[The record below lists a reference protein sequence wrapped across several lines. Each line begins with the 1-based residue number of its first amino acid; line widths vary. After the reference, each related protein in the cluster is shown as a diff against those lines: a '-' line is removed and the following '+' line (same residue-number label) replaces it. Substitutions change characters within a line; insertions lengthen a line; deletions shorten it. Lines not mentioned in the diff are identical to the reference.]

1 MKNINFIPKQVILY
15 FHEQLIELYS
25 GTPGI
30 RDEQLLDSALEQPK
44 SSFEGSF
51 LHESIFE
58 MAAAYG
64 FHICKNHPFVDGN
77 KRISLVAMDTFLQEN
92 GHEITASEKETY
104 KIIIALSS
112 GEISKQELTE
122 WLKENTESI

>member
-1 MKNINFIPKQVILY
+1 
-15 FHEQLIELYS
+15 
-25 GTPGI
+25 
-30 RDEQLLDSALEQPK
+30 
-44 SSFEGSF
+44 
-51 LHESIFE
+51 

-92 GHEITASEKETY
+92 GYEITASEKETY

-112 GEISKQELTE
+112 GEISKKELTE
-122 WLKENTESI
+122 WLKENTDSI